1 MFFHT
6 PFKIIFMRLFS
17 IVYFLLSIT
26 IFTKVCAQ
34 DTASWYNYTFS
45 QRVLD
50 VEVHDNTV
58 WVATYGGLVK
68 YDINSEKKTFFN
80 RANSNL
86 PDNNIASIAFD
97 RDSNIWIGSMFFGIG
112 KFNGKWCTNY
122 YESNSGLPSN
132 QLNTK
137 VTSDIDNNIW
147 VGSMH
152 SIAKYKNNIWKTWEI
167 GNQTS
172 SNFTINDILS
182 DSRGVVW
189 VATSTGLGKIEN
201 NKYNKVSEIIGE
213 AYCLVSDKN
222 NNIWIGTSTGLY
234 SFNGFSY
241 KKYNTSNSAIPIN
254 RIVCI
259 TVDSN
264 NNLWFPGGTGL
275 VKYNHSEFELTNQD
289 MAGIFILCI
298 SSDDNNK
305 LWCGTF
311 TGELIRVDE
320 EKFSRINMS
329 NSPLKNNY
337 VTDLVCND
345 TAIFIGT
352 KNNLVVKSDNQ
363 FYPLFNS
370 NNQISKTYIS
380 KLTKGLGNEIWSAF
394 GVGDTCLLK
403 MCNNGVVIFD
413 PTNSPFYPNNTVFS
427 DLTFDSNNNFWI
439 STYNGLFKY
448 ADGFFSKYL
457 TNNSGLPSNTIFCLF
472 SDNANNLWG
481 GTDNGLFKFDG
492 VTWQVWNKLNSDIPT
507 NVVNSITGDSNS
519 RIWFSCMDEGRLT
532 GDEYGGGLTLLN
544 QQSMQT
550 FNKSNSDLPSNTI
563 FDICTDSLNNIWI
576 GTCWK
581 GLVKF
586 DGSSNWNIY
595 NVFNS
600 GLSHDDISKI
610 LIRDNQLWIGHS
622 KGGVSVVDI
631 KNIDKDIRFQIVVD
645 EKKNNSIMLF
655 PNPVNVGFNIKIADS
670 TIIPKFLKVFDS
682 GGKLISLK
690 EISSNLGSASFFIS
704 LNEIKIFQNGI
715 YVIQINTNNANYSYK
730 IIVNK

>member
-1 MFFHT
+1 M
-6 PFKIIFMRLFS
+6 
-17 IVYFLLSIT
+17 
-26 IFTKVCAQ
+26 
-34 DTASWYNYTFS
+34 NY
-45 QRVLD
+45 
-50 VEVHDNTV
+50 
-58 WVATYGGLVK
+58 K
-68 YDINSEKKTFFN
+68 
-80 RANSNL
+80 
-86 PDNNIASIAFD
+86 P
-97 RDSNIWIGSMFFGIG
+97 
-112 KFNGKWCTNY
+112 
-122 YESNSGLPSN
+122 SNS
-132 QLNTK
+132 
-137 VTSDIDNNIW
+137 
-147 VGSMH
+147 
-152 SIAKYKNNIWKTWEI
+152 SIPA
-167 GNQTS
+167 S
-172 SNFTINDILS
+172 TI
-182 DSRGVVW
+182 
-189 VATSTGLGKIEN
+189 
-201 NKYNKVSEIIGE
+201 VS
-213 AYCLVSDKN
+213 L
-222 NNIWIGTSTGLY
+222 
-234 SFNGFSY
+234 
-241 KKYNTSNSAIPIN
+241 
-254 RIVCI
+254 
-259 TVDSN
+259 TVDN
-264 NNLWFPGGTGL
+264 ANNLWFPIGNML
-275 VKYNHSEFELTNQD
+275 VKYNQTDFVIYKNQLNED
-289 MAGIFILCI
+289 FII
-298 SSDDNNK
+298 SIDHDNNNNI
-305 LWCGTF
+305 WCGTF
-311 TGELIRVDE
+311 KGDLIYFDK
-320 EKFSRINMS
+320 EKFLTTNIS
-329 NSPLKNNY
+329 NSFLKNNY

-380 KLTKGLGNEIWSAF
+380 KLTKGFGDEIWSAF
-394 GVGDTCLLK
+394 GVGDTCLLQ
-403 MCNNGVVIFD
+403 MQNNGFVIFD
-413 PTNSPFYPNNTVFS
+413 SANSPFYPNNTVFS
-427 DLTFDSNNNFWI
+427 DLSFDSNKNLWVA
-439 STYNGLFKY
+439 TYNGLFKY

-507 NVVNSITGDSNS
+507 NVVNCITGDLSN
-519 RIWFSCMDEGRLT
+519 RIWFSCMDESRIT

-586 DGSSNWNIY
+586 DGKSKWDIY